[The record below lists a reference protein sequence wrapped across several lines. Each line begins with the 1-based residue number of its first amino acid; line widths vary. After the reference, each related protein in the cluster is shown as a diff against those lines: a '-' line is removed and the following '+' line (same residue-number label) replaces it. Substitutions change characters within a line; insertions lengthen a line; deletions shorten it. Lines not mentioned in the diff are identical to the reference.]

1 MVRRQWLTA
10 DPCARIVGLRTAAS
24 TTARPRAKCDDHF
37 SPSSPLRRNRSVRE
51 GEAVDNAFPTRQACA
66 SDPLHALLIATMVAL
81 VLSVSKRRQA
91 HELCNFPTRRR
102 RSNVNLP
109 VTEVTRLFV

>member
-1 MVRRQWLTA
+1 VVRRQWLTA

-24 TTARPRAKCDDHF
+24 TERAAKCGDHF

>member
-24 TTARPRAKCDDHF
+24 TERAAKCGDHF

-66 SDPLHALLIATMVAL
+66 SDPLHALLIAIRNQGEGGLGDVTDVHFQRPVQL
-81 VLSVSKRRQA
+81 FEVVFS
-91 HELCNFPTRRR
+91 C
-102 RSNVNLP
+102 LP
-109 VTEVTRLFV
+109 